1 MDQKQA
7 IALVRQYKEAIEGL
21 FDNPKVYLYGSYSKG
36 TATPDSDIDV
46 AIVIHELKSDWFSM
60 MPQLWSAT
68 RKVSTLL
75 EPMLLEDAHP
85 SPLYDDVMRS
95 GIAIA

>member
-7 IALVRQYKEAIEGL
+7 IALVREYKEAIKGL
-21 FDNPKVYLYGSYSKG
+21 LDNPKVYLYGSYSKG
-36 TATPDSDIDV
+36 TATPESDIDV
-46 AIVIHELKSDWFSM
+46 AIVIHELTDDWFSVM
-60 MPQLWSAT
+60 HQLWTAT

-75 EPMLLEDAHP
+75 EPVLLEDVHP

-95 GIAIA
+95 GIAVA